1 MAGRCS
7 KVDIVLH
14 EDNSV
19 SIRDDGAGIPAG
31 KHPIYD
37 VSTLEVIL
45 TKLHSGGK
53 FEQKAYQVSG
63 GLHGVGLAA
72 VCALSESFHVESYR
86 DGKIYSQDYAEGK
99 KANEV
104 TIKSFGDEPTGTL
117 IHFKPDSSIFTVSKF
132 DYDLLAGRF
141 KEMAYLTSKF
151 RINFTDARETDEE
164 GNFKSVSYYVEGG
177 IKQFVRDITGTKGSI
192 APDTPIFHAVG
203 ESEGVVVEVGFTYT
217 DEYHENIRG
226 FVNNIN
232 THEGGTHLTGFRRV
246 LTSTI
251 NDFAQDFKVLKANES
266 KLSGSDVREGIV
278 AIISVKV
285 PHPQFEGQTKT
296 KLGNSEVDGIV
307 SSTLKDPLKKYLD
320 ENQHVG
326 KAIINKAVLARRA
339 REAAKK
345 ARDLI
350 RKGGGGRVALPGK
363 LVSSRETDP
372 MKRELYLVEG
382 QSAGGTA
389 VKGRDAGFQE
399 ILFLRGKVLNVE
411 KARLNRALENAEIRN
426 IITAIG
432 TGILDECDLEKCRYG
447 RIILLMDADVDGAHI
462 ATLLLTFFYRYLRPV
477 VEDGRLY
484 VARPPLFKVSL
495 KGDAADLIPGKKNYR
510 YCTNDDE
517 YNDFIYALNAMEIEK
532 KLITI
537 NRFKGLGEMNADQL
551 KETTMDISDRRIDRV
566 NIDDAIEAEEWLTK
580 LMGSEVEDRKNF
592 IQNDV
597 FVETDKKS
605 RGKFY
610 DIAFDLD
617 EGLDD
622 ERMSDEE
629 RELAEKEIE
638 SLFDEYEPI
647 DRELFAALKELQ
659 HS

>member
-1 MAGRCS
+1 MKEYDESSIKVLEGTEGVRKRPAMYIGDVGDRGLHHLVYEIVDNSVDEAMAGRCS

-14 EDNSV
+14 EDDSV

-63 GLHGVGLAA
+63 GLHGVGMAA
-72 VCALSESFHVESYR
+72 VCALSENFHVESYR

-117 IHFKPDSSIFTVSKF
+117 IHFKPDSSIFTVSRF

-164 GNFKSVSYYVEGG
+164 GDFKSVSYYVEGG
-177 IKQFVRDITGTKGSI
+177 IKQFVRDITGNKGSI
-192 APDTPIFHAVG
+192 APETPIFHAVG
-203 ESEGVVVEVGFTYT
+203 ESDGVVVEVGFTYT

-251 NDFAQDFKVLKANES
+251 NDFAKDFKVLKANES

-350 RKGGGGRVALPGK
+350 RKGDGTRVSLPGK

-426 IITAIG
+426 IITAVG

-447 RIILLMDADVDGAHI
+447 RIVLLMDADVDGAHI

-477 VEDGRLY
+477 IEDGRLY
-484 VARPPLFKVSL
+484 VARPPLFKITL
-495 KGDAADLIPGKKNYR
+495 KGDAANLIQEKDKKGKKKNYIYR
-510 YCTNDDE
+510 TNDDE
-517 YNDFIYALNAMEIEK
+517 FDDLMYALNAMDIER
-532 KLITI
+532 KLI
-537 NRFKGLGEMNADQL
+537 
-551 KETTMDISDRRIDRV
+551 
-566 NIDDAIEAEEWLTK
+566 
-580 LMGSEVEDRKNF
+580 
-592 IQNDV
+592 
-597 FVETDKKS
+597 
-605 RGKFY
+605 
-610 DIAFDLD
+610 
-617 EGLDD
+617 
-622 ERMSDEE
+622 
-629 RELAEKEIE
+629 
-638 SLFDEYEPI
+638 
-647 DRELFAALKELQ
+647 
-659 HS
+659 